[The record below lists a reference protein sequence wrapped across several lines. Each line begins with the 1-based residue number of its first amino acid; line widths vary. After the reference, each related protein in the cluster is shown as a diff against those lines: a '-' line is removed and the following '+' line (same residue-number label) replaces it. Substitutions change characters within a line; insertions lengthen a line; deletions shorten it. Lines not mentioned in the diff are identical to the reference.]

1 MSGAVIS
8 PSQEDENT
16 FLINF
21 ISGEHYKM
29 RASSA
34 KERQIWVDRLRHCVM
49 NLESVTSRPVSG
61 AVVCLL
67 DGRVLNFLP
76 LSSMDTFKSVYGALY
91 IVFSK
96 KEYITKIIETLSF
109 LEVDSNKRPSCDNNT
124 QLMIK
129 VIFDAL
135 VISFQRTLI
144 HFHTWGIIMATRTL
158 FEKIGVN
165 DLHVLLV
172 IHMDER
178 LLMMKGYFLCIETLM
193 T

>member
-1 MSGAVIS
+1 MCPHGTFTTAKTGVIREGKGSSTTGDDEGKSGTLSCWQMSGSVCYPI
-8 PSQEDENT
+8 QEDEIM
-16 FLINF
+16 FLINS
-21 ISGEHYKM
+21 ISREHYKGKG
-29 RASSA
+29 SSG
-34 KERQIWVDRLRHCVM
+34 KKKPIWVHKLRPRFK
-49 NLESVTSRPVSG
+49 NLESVISRPVSG

-76 LSSMDTFKSVYGALY
+76 LSSMDTFKSVYDALY

-109 LEVDSNKRPSCDNNT
+109 LEVDSNKRPSRDNNT

-144 HFHTWGIIMATRTL
+144 QL
-158 FEKIGVN
+158 
-165 DLHVLLV
+165 
-172 IHMDER
+172 
-178 LLMMKGYFLCIETLM
+178 
-193 T
+193 